1 MARRLS
7 PQIRNDPTRTL
18 RLIEKNERA
27 ATRLVRAYYADV
39 AGAVREE
46 ARMHTGV
53 ELDILD
59 GTLRRTDDLARLL
72 GEDLAKL
79 AESGTWDG
87 YAAGHRFGSVALGA
101 EIGERR
107 EAWRKIGV
115 LVESYQ
121 GEFAG
126 MTADMSKDVRRVI
139 SDGMLNE
146 RSQGQMIAE
155 IMARSDASAQRAE
168 TIVRTEVM
176 RATNAGVTDRYV
188 EAGVDVVEWV
198 TCGDSRACS
207 RCIDLDG
214 RRFPIGDAPP
224 RPLHPRCRCTVV
236 PVIAAP
242 GKDAPKTESW
252 EGMQRGG
259 EKPRAITGKTALRE
273 IEIVAADVER
283 ELTRIAAT
291 YKAKRQEYEAMTR
304 ELYKMQDAI
313 VALPRGPERDRL
325 VGELEAYVSERHTP
339 LSKRLGALRAREYEL
354 RTESRRIIHE
364 RVLFEPEPD
373 ARLGWEIVG
382 SARPSGSMEAQT
394 EAAFDWLRRV
404 VRCGSLPEVGI
415 RPAARGTR
423 ASYSF
428 ASGAMNVAMDDGA
441 ATIIHEFGH
450 HIEYTGHRVMREA
463 VGFYEIRTEG
473 EALRRLSEVSEG
485 LAYRADEVTKVD
497 KFIDPYMGK
506 FYGDGDDIYCT
517 ELVSMGIEM
526 LYRDPVR
533 LAREDPEYFEWIV
546 NIVKG
551 VEITW

>member
-7 PQIRNDPTRTL
+7 PQTRNDPTRTL

-27 ATRLVRAYYADV
+27 AVRLVRAYYADV
-39 AGAVREE
+39 AGAVREGV
-46 ARMHTGV
+46 RMHAGV

-101 EIGERR
+101 EIGERQD
-107 EAWRKIGV
+107 AWRKIGV

-126 MTADMSKDVRRVI
+126 MTANMSKDVRRVI

-207 RCIDLDG
+207 RCMDLDG

-236 PVIAAP
+236 PVITAP
-242 GKDAPKTESW
+242 GKAAPKTESW

-259 EKPRAITGKTALRE
+259 EKPRVITGKTALRE

-283 ELTRIAAT
+283 ELTRTAAT
-291 YKAKRQEYEAMTR
+291 YEAKRQEYEAMTR

-325 VGELEAYVSERHTP
+325 VGELEAYVSERYTP
-339 LSKRLGALRAREYEL
+339 LSKRLGALREREHEL

-364 RVLFEPEPD
+364 RVLFEADPPATMNYIKQKGAMIRSGTAYQVDDAFEWLRKVTKVDGLPD
-373 ARLGWEIVG
+373 ARLMTLPRGG
-382 SARPSGSMEAQT
+382 RAFYDSATGVIHVPVST
-394 EAAFDWLRRV
+394 D
-404 VRCGSLPEVGI
+404 
-415 RPAARGTR
+415 ART
-423 ASYSF
+423 
-428 ASGAMNVAMDDGA
+428 V
-441 ATIIHEFGH
+441 IHEYGH
-450 HIEYTGHRVMREA
+450 HIEFKGRGAMEESLR
-463 VGFYEIRTEG
+463 FYRARTEG
-473 EALRRLSEVSEG
+473 EPLRRLTDITGSVG
-485 LAYRADEVTKVD
+485 YRSDEVTRVD

-506 FYGDGDDIYCT
+506 FYGSGESMTAT

-526 LYRDPVR
+526 LYIDPVR
-533 LAREDPEYFEWIV
+533 LARQDPEYFVWIV
-546 NIVKG
+546 NVVKG
-551 VEITW
+551 RGQA

>member
-39 AGAVREE
+39 AGAVREG
-46 ARMHTGV
+46 ARMHAGV

-101 EIGERR
+101 EIGERQ

-115 LVESYQ
+115 LVESHQ

-198 TCGDSRACS
+198 TCGDSRACG
-207 RCIDLDG
+207 RCMDLDG

-236 PVIAAP
+236 PVIAVP

-252 EGMQRGG
+252 EDMQRGVT
-259 EKPRAITGKTALRE
+259 EPRVITGRQALKDLEATVSDLDSEFAAIVRE
-273 IEIVAADVER
+273 YDDKVARYADETKV
-283 ELTRIAAT
+283 
-291 YKAKRQEYEAMTR
+291 
-304 ELYKMQDAI
+304 LYKMQDDIMAT
-313 VALPRGPERDRL
+313 PEGPDRDRL
-325 VGELEAYVSERHTP
+325 AEKFVAYRKEHHEG
-339 LSKRLGALRAREYEL
+339 LGVQIRDL
-354 RTESRRIIHE
+354 SRRRQEFQDYARKRVHE
-364 RVLFEPEPD
+364 RVLFEADPPATMNYIKQKGATIRSGTAYQVDDAFEWLRKVMKVDGLPD
-373 ARLGWEIVG
+373 AQLMTLPRGG
-382 SARPSGSMEAQT
+382 RAFYDSATGVIHVPVST
-394 EAAFDWLRRV
+394 D
-404 VRCGSLPEVGI
+404 
-415 RPAARGTR
+415 ART
-423 ASYSF
+423 
-428 ASGAMNVAMDDGA
+428 V
-441 ATIIHEFGH
+441 IHEYGH
-450 HIEYTGHRVMREA
+450 HIEFKGRAAMEESLR
-463 VGFYEIRTEG
+463 FYRARTKG
-473 EALRRLSEVSEG
+473 EPLRRLTDITGSVG
-485 LAYRADEVTKVD
+485 YRSDEVTRVD

-506 FYGDGDDIYCT
+506 FYGRGESMAAT

-526 LYRDPVR
+526 LYSDPVK
-533 LAREDPEYFEWIV
+533 LARQDPEYFVWIV
-546 NIVKG
+546 NVVKG
-551 VEITW
+551 RGQA